1 MSAVVVYR
9 GDFGEVIRVPAD
21 SLGRR
26 TEFPLA
32 EFADRLGGEEDR
44 AALGMFSFKQPYNEV
59 RAFIAGQDYWV
70 SQGKRL
76 RAAPGRYFR

>member
-9 GDFGEVIRVPAD
+9 GAFGEVIRVPAD

-26 TEFPLA
+26 TEFPIA
-32 EFADRLGGEEDR
+32 EFADRLEGEKDR
-44 AALGMFSFKQPYNEV
+44 AALGIFSFKQAYDEV
-59 RAFIAGQDYWV
+59 RAFIAGQDHWV
-70 SQGKRL
+70 AQGKPL